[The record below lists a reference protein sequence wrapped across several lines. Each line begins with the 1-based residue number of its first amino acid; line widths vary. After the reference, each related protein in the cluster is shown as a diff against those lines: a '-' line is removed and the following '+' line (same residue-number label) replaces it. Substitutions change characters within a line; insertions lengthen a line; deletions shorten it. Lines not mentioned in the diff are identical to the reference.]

1 MDLNFD
7 ALFTKNSL
15 LVYTLLILLGIL
27 IQYLKRFPNIIL
39 LLASLLT
46 AITII
51 LRDDDIKYKQ
61 KLLIVMLCFGLYGII
76 SESLII
82 QNTGILTY
90 SYPNS
95 SLNLNFPLW
104 LFFIYTSW
112 SLLLEIIF
120 KFTRIIK

>member
-15 LVYTLLILLGIL
+15 IVYTLLILLGIM

-46 AITII
+46 AITIV
-51 LRDDDIKYKQ
+51 LRDDDRKYKL
-61 KLLIVMLCFGLYGII
+61 KLLIVMFCFGLYGII

-120 KFTRIIK
+120 KFTGIIK